1 MAQESRLVIT
11 IDSRAAEKN
20 ADGLSDALKRVDKSG
35 ETASASVGGTTASVE
50 QLAKAAGKTTAPL
63 DRTSQAL
70 SKTGMTAAQTA
81 NNLRML
87 PAQITDITVGLAT
100 GQTPMMVF
108 LQQGGQLKDI
118 FGGAIP
124 ALKAV
129 GGYIVGLIN
138 PFTVA
143 AAAAAALGLAYYKG
157 SSEAEGFNKAL
168 IASGNAANTNAGE
181 LINAAEQAS
190 RMGVTVGA
198 AAEALTKL
206 AASGNPVTIMY
217 AGMAAAAIKWSKA
230 TGESIDDVVANF
242 NKIAKDPVNA
252 IRELDKELNILTATQ
267 YEEIRVLQDRGD
279 KQQAAMVAEEAYAS
293 AISRRADEIKGN
305 LGTLESA
312 WNSITG
318 AAKSAWDSMLN
329 VGRQDTPEQQ
339 LAGAYEALAKLNKQ
353 GENSIVG
360 SSADFKKQMSEVEKE
375 ITRLQ
380 LKIANNGEQ
389 SLDAA
394 YKNTR
399 ETAAKSAMDTLRA
412 ATAESMS
419 ELDRLQKK
427 LKELDVAKK
436 TANEAGAFGEKQQA
450 EYAKARAGYEQKIAD
465 IKEREGKKNKPKS
478 DTGALSAA
486 ESTFASL
493 YKLADPAAAAA
504 RELTKQQEQL
514 DFALSKGKITQQQY
528 GEALAQAS
536 RNYSAVI
543 SKTGELT
550 QAEQYRLQIM
560 KQLQNQQDAANAEA
574 DAIGMGS
581 EQASRAQERLKLEK
595 ETNDRLLQLRTE
607 LANAQGDKQRQAL
620 QAQIDITNE
629 MFPQQIAIMENGWAQ
644 VDAAQANWMN
654 GITAGW
660 DNYQAKVADVA
671 YQTEMIMTDS
681 LDVVTSGYGSAF
693 SKMALDGQSFGE
705 VTHGVFD
712 SLARTVL
719 DGLGQMGAQWLVLQG
734 IKLAFGQTE
743 QALHIAK
750 MAGISTEMTA
760 ELGKEAAVTTAKV
773 AADGVAT
780 ASSLAATATTTTAQV
795 AAAGTTLAS
804 WLPAALV
811 ASIGTFGAAAVVG
824 GAGLLAAFALIK
836 GFSEGGY
843 TGPGGVN
850 QPAGVVHKGEVVW
863 SQADISRFGGVAAVE
878 AMRRGDAMPAG
889 LGMGRA
895 STSSSKGSQGGT
907 QATQVIHQVTIENHS
922 QSQIETRTD
931 SDGRLRVIV
940 QAAVDEISGQLAS
953 GYGQVVDA
961 GEGAYGWKRQGG

>member
-20 ADGLSDALKRVDKSG
+20 ADGLNDALKRVDKSG
-35 ETASASVGGTTASVE
+35 ETAAASVGGATTSVE
-50 QLAKAAGKTTAPL
+50 QLGKSAGKTTAPL
-63 DRTSQAL
+63 DKTSQAL
-70 SKTGMTAAQTA
+70 SKTGMSAAQTA

-100 GQTPMMVF
+100 GQAPFTVF

-168 IASGNAANTNAGE
+168 IASGNAANTNADE

-190 RMGVTVGA
+190 RMGVTIGA

-206 AASGNPVTIMY
+206 AASGNPVSIMY
-217 AGMAAAAIKWSKA
+217 AGMAAAAVKWSSA

-279 KQQAAMVAEEAYAS
+279 KQQAAMVAEEAYAG
-293 AISRRADEIKGN
+293 AISRRADEIKQS
-305 LGTLESA
+305 LGYLE
-312 WNSITG
+312 T
-318 AAKSAWDSMLN
+318 AWDAVWAKARGAWDAMADI
-329 VGRQDTPEQQ
+329 GRQQSPEQQ

-353 GENSIVG
+353 GENSLVG
-360 SSADFKKQMSEVEKE
+360 SSADFKKQMAGVQQE

-380 LKIANNGEQ
+380 LSIATNGAEA
-389 SLDAA
+389 LDKA
-394 YKNTR
+394 YANTR

-419 ELDRLQKK
+419 EMDRLQKK

-436 TANEAGAFGEKQQA
+436 TATEAGAFGEKQQA

-644 VDAAQANWMN
+644 VDAAQADWMN

-671 YQTEMIMTDS
+671 YQTETIMTDS

-705 VTHGVFD
+705 VTRGVFD

-719 DGLGQMGAQWLVLQG
+719 DGLGQMGAQWLVNQG
-734 IKLAFGQTE
+734 IQLAFGQTE
-743 QALHIAK
+743 TALHVAK
-750 MAGISTEMTA
+750 MARIGTETA
-760 ELGKEAAVTTAKV
+760 AETAGVATVATAKV

-889 LGMGRA
+889 ISANG
-895 STSSSKGSQGGT
+895 SKSSSGATGSGSTRVQPAAAPITVQLVEDASKAGKVDRTQLTEGDVIRICVSNIFSEGELHDANKAKYGLSSQGT
-907 QATQVIHQVTIENHS
+907 
-922 QSQIETRTD
+922 
-931 SDGRLRVIV
+931 
-940 QAAVDEISGQLAS
+940 
-953 GYGQVVDA
+953 
-961 GEGAYGWKRQGG
+961 

>member
-35 ETASASVGGTTASVE
+35 ETAAASVGGATTSVE
-50 QLAKAAGKTTAPL
+50 QLGKAAGKTTAPL
-63 DRTSQAL
+63 DKTSQTL
-70 SKTGMTAAQTA
+70 SKTGMSAAQMS

-100 GQTPMMVF
+100 GQAPFTVF

-129 GGYIVGLIN
+129 GGYVAGLVN

-143 AAAAAALGLAYYKG
+143 AAAAAALGVAYYQG
-157 SSEAEGFNKAL
+157 SSEAERFNKAL
-168 IASGNAANTNAGE
+168 ITNGNAANTNANE

-206 AASGNPVTIMY
+206 AATGNPVTIMY
-217 AGMAAAAIKWSKA
+217 AGMAAAAVKWSSA

-312 WNSITG
+312 WNAITG

-339 LAGAYEALAKLNKQ
+339 LASAYEALAKLNKQ
-353 GENSIVG
+353 GQNSIVG

-375 ITRLQ
+375 ITNLQ
-380 LKIANNGEQ
+380 LKIANNGAQ
-389 SLDAA
+389 SLDTA

-399 ETAAKSAMDTLRA
+399 ETAAKAAMDTLRS

-419 ELDRLQKK
+419 EMDRLQKK
-427 LKELDVAKK
+427 LKELDIAKK
-436 TANEAGAFGEKQQA
+436 TATEAGAFGEKQQA

-514 DFALSKGKITQQQY
+514 EFALSKGKITQEQY

-550 QAEQYRLQIM
+550 QAEQYRLQIQ
-560 KQLQNQQDAANAEA
+560 KQLQNQQDAANAQA
-574 DAIGMGS
+574 ATVGMGG
-581 EQASRAQERLKLEK
+581 EQAARAQERLKLEK

-607 LANAQGDKQRQAL
+607 LANAQGEKQRQAL

-671 YQTEMIMTDS
+671 YQTETIMTDS
-681 LDVVTSGYGSAF
+681 LDTITSGYGSAF
-693 SKMALDGQSFGE
+693 TKMALDGQSFGE
-705 VTHGVFD
+705 VTRGVFD

-743 QALHIAK
+743 QAMHLAK
-750 MAGISTEMTA
+750 MAGIATETTA
-760 ELGKEAAVTTAKV
+760 EVASTSTITAAKV
-773 AADGVAT
+773 AADGIAT
-780 ASSLAATATTTTAQV
+780 ASSLTATATTTTAQV

-811 ASIGTFGAAAVVG
+811 ASIGSFGAAAVVG
-824 GAGLLAAFALIK
+824 GGALLAAFALIK

-850 QPAGVVHKGEVVW
+850 QPAGIVHKGEVVW
-863 SQADISRFGGVAAVE
+863 SQADINRSGGVAAVE

-889 LGMGRA
+889 ISASGSKS
-895 STSSSKGSQGGT
+895 STSAAGTSGAQVQPAAAPMTVQLVEDASKAGQVTRTQLTEGDVIRICVSNIFSEGELHDANRAKYGLSSQGT
-907 QATQVIHQVTIENHS
+907 
-922 QSQIETRTD
+922 
-931 SDGRLRVIV
+931 
-940 QAAVDEISGQLAS
+940 
-953 GYGQVVDA
+953 
-961 GEGAYGWKRQGG
+961 